1 MGAADTIL
9 LALLA
14 LADIC
19 LMVHLYRRW
28 QRRNKVERMT
38 RALRSA
44 IRREVGVETVPA
56 PSAAG
61 LVLQRA
67 S

>member
-14 LADIC
+14 LADVC
-19 LMVHLYRRW
+19 LMVHLYRRR
-28 QRRNKVERMT
+28 QRRNKVERMA

-44 IRREVGVETVPA
+44 IRREVGVENA
-56 PSAAG
+56 PVRSAAG